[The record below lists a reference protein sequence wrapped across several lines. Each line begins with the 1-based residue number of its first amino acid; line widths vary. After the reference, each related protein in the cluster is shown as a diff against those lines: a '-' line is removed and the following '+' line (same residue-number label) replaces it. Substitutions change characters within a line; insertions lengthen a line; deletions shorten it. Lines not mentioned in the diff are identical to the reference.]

1 MKILKIFNLILL
13 SWEFFLEK
21 NINWDYIIFFIDF
34 IKNNQIIICKMNF
47 S

>member
-21 NINWDYIIFFIDF
+21 NINWDYIIFLLISLKI
-34 IKNNQIIICKMNF
+34 IKLLFVK
-47 S
+47 